1 VQALNDDQHIAAVEA
16 KVDRLERKVDDGF
29 GRLERKIEEST
40 REMRTEVL
48 SARSDAR
55 SDFRTL
61 ITVCI
66 SLWAATVLTVLAAHL

>member
-1 VQALNDDQHIAAVEA
+1 MQALSDDQHILAVEA

-40 REMRTEVL
+40 REMRAEVL
-48 SARSDAR
+48 SAQNDAR

-61 ITVCI
+61 ITVRI